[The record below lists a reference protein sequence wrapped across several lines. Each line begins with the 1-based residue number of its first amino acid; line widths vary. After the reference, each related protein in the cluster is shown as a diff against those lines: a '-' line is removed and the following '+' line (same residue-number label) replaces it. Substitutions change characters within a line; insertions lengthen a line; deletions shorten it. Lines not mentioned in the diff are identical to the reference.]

1 MCHIVRYC
9 TVSMATALSRTRRD
23 SRSASGKRW
32 RRESRARFL
41 SRISLRRTRGR
52 RVRFAG
58 RERKTFRQMRGEAI
72 RSAFPL
78 RCTNRT
84 VPFASFARH
93 DVSTID
99 HRLAKNGDVVLEKNE
114 EQKLVEEAANASA
127 LVINSLFLALL
138 FSFSLSHSL
147 SHFFLLWIYKPRV
160 HRIEL
165 HRVEF
170 H

>member
-1 MCHIVRYC
+1 MSHSQVLHCLNGHRVIAY
-9 TVSMATALSRTRRD
+9 SSRF
-23 SRSASGKRW
+23 SICKRKTL

-41 SRISLRRTRGR
+41 PESRCSELAEGECVSRAVNARQFSTN
-52 RVRFAG
+52 AG
-58 RERKTFRQMRGEAI
+58 RGDSIGVSVAMHKLHDAVCIVRV
-72 RSAFPL
+72 S
-78 RCTNRT
+78 
-84 VPFASFARH
+84 
-93 DVSTID
+93 DVSTIN

-114 EQKLVEEAANASA
+114 EQKLIEEAVNASA

-138 FSFSLSHSL
+138 FSFSLSHFL
-147 SHFFLLWIYKPRV
+147 PHFFLLWIYKPHV